1 MKKRLLSMLMAVL
14 MIASLV
20 PATALAAP
28 VVDEHVGHD
37 VQVFNITADPA
48 KQQPGIK
55 LTYCN
60 TCATDNNKQTKPIVK
75 ELVVTA
81 FADAD
86 GICAAKAHNKSG
98 VYVLQAATCEK
109 PGLKVTYCTKCGA
122 GVNVTGNKTPLV
134 VDMSSTKHTY
144 NVADF
149 TVVVKPT
156 CTNPGY
162 GYVKCATCG
171 EAKFV
176 YGGGDVTSG
185 NNNKYPSALSY
196 LYMNKESGKVKSDDA
211 AAVAALFNATNPDH
225 KNDSKLVTATE
236 TKYTYEWRGKEG
248 TDEYG
253 KLVKVEE
260 YFGEIKPTHVETVS
274 QAYLAATNERK
285 VIPTNGVFKEW
296 TQHALKDKDG
306 KFITGEGQV
315 GSIYCPDCKKVTNS
329 NVDGDKI
336 DSLNDTQGHKLT
348 PSVPGYLP
356 YMDTYGVKHDGK
368 TDTYNCAKCDTIGGV
383 KIPYDSFFMKSFK
396 SEGAMR
402 SYMKDLGQL
411 FNDESGHYGY
421 TVDDEI
427 IVGATKATCTTKG
440 FTGDIYKLVGN
451 DQDGYKW
458 TKTTA
463 GTYTNALGH
472 DMKLVESKT
481 ATCTEPGWT
490 VNNYSVCTRCGAHE
504 GTSVVKVNK
513 AAHNWTAK
521 DIIAPTCKSA
531 GMTVLECSFCHQ
543 LADKNRDVAKNPANI
558 FVDIVKSVPHKA
570 GDLQN
575 VKEATCT
582 EKGYTGDKF
591 CVWCNTQL
599 VKGEETAMKEH
610 TVVDVVAV
618 AATCTEAGANAGTK
632 CSVCG
637 TVLSGC
643 EKIDALGHDFKDG
656 KCTRCDAVDPDYKP
670 EVKNPFT
677 DVKEGDAFYEDI
689 LWAADKNIVDG
700 IKADDGTMTFQAN
713 GKLTRAQVVQML
725 WNANGK
731 PEAKAAA
738 DFSDVAA
745 DAWYAKAVAWAVEAG
760 VINGMG
766 DGTFAPNAECTRA
779 QFVKMLWVINGSPKA
794 DAADFSDVAAD
805 AWYAQAVAWAA
816 AQEVTLGDGEGH
828 FLPGDSCTRGQAVA
842 FLHRAPSLT
851 VTAAE

>member
-20 PATALAAP
+20 PATALAAGNQITD
-28 VVDEHVGHD
+28 VHAGHD

-60 TCATDNNKQTKPIVK
+60 TCATDDDQQTDPIVK
-75 ELVVTA
+75 ALVVTA

-86 GICAAKAHNKSG
+86 GICAAGAHNKSG

-109 PGLKVTYCTKCGA
+109 PGLKVTYCTKCGT
-122 GVNVTGNKTPLV
+122 GVNVKGNETPLV
-134 VDMSSTKHTY
+134 VDMSSTMHTY

-176 YGGGDVTSG
+176 YGGGDVTK
-185 NNNKYPSALSY
+185 NNAYPSALYY
-196 LYMNKESGKVKSDDA
+196 LYLNKEPGKVKSDDA
-211 AAVAALFNATNPDH
+211 AAVAALFNATNPKH
-225 KNDSKLVTATE
+225 KNNSKLVTATE
-236 TKYTYEWRGKEG
+236 TKYTYQWQGEQGE
-248 TDEYG
+248 EYG
-253 KLVKVEE
+253 KLVKVVE
-260 YFGEIKPTHVETVS
+260 YYGEIKPTHVETVS
-274 QAYLAATNERK
+274 QAYLAATNTRK
-285 VIPTNGVFKEW
+285 DIPNGLFDQWKL
-296 TQHALKDKDG
+296 HALKDKDG
-306 KFITGEGQV
+306 KFITGKGQV
-315 GSIYCPDCKKVTNS
+315 GSIYCPDCKEVTNS
-329 NVDGDKI
+329 EVDGDEI
-336 DSLNDTQGHKLT
+336 PSLNYTDGHTLT
-348 PSVPGYLP
+348 LSVPGYLP

-368 TDTYNCAKCDTIGGV
+368 TDTYNCAKCNTIGGV
-383 KIPYDSFFMKSFK
+383 KIPYDSFFMKSFATEDDMLK
-396 SEGAMR
+396 
-402 SYMKDLGQL
+402 YMGYLGQL
-411 FNDESGHYGY
+411 FNDNSGYYGY

-427 IVGATKATCTTKG
+427 IVGATKATCTTQG

-472 DMKLVESKT
+472 DMKLVESKP

-504 GTSVVKVNK
+504 GTSVVKVDK
-513 AAHNWTAK
+513 TAHNWTAK

-531 GMTVLECSFCHQ
+531 GMTVLECSFCHK
-543 LADKNRDVAKNPANI
+543 LAKENRAVATNPADI

-610 TVVDVVAV
+610 TVVDVAAV
-618 AATCTEAGANAGTK
+618 EATCTEAGATAGTK

-637 TVLSGC
+637 EVLSGC
-643 EKIDALGHDFKDG
+643 EKIDALGHKYENGVCTVCGEKDPNYVEPVAPEFKDADSI
-656 KCTRCDAVDPDYKP
+656 KDYAKDAVAWAA
-670 EVKNPFT
+670 
-677 DVKEGDAFYEDI
+677 KEGVVKGDDQGNFNPTANITRQDFVTM
-689 LWAADKNIVDG
+689 LWRLKGETASEKELTFGD
-700 IKADDGTMTFQAN
+700 KADIKDY
-713 GKLTRAQVVQML
+713 AQT
-725 WNANGK
+725 
-731 PEAKAAA
+731 
-738 DFSDVAA
+738 
-745 DAWYAKAVAWAVEAG
+745 AVAWAVENGYITGRDNGNFDPAAKITRAEIVAILNRVADNAKAEKAASFTDIGSHWAKDAIAWAAEAG
-760 VINGMG
+760 IVNGVG
-766 DGTFAPNAECTRA
+766 NDLFAPNDNATR
-779 QFVKMLWVINGSPKA
+779 QDTVVMLYKFVNLK
-794 DAADFSDVAAD
+794 
-805 AWYAQAVAWAA
+805 
-816 AQEVTLGDGEGH
+816 
-828 FLPGDSCTRGQAVA
+828 
-842 FLHRAPSLT
+842 
-851 VTAAE
+851 